1 MPKYEI
7 LFDEY
12 EDEDVAK
19 IRLTEERFN
28 GIVYN
33 YRTVHIEEQGEEAVL
48 KYEYDIVESPVKY
61 EVRDFENYIGDVLV
75 NIIGEKINENGADD
89 SNESNLRGKLHSAS
103 SAIPEG

>member
-1 MPKYEI
+1 MMPKYEI

-33 YRTVHIEEQGEEAVL
+33 YRTVHIEGQGEEAVL
-48 KYEYDIVESPVKY
+48 KYEYD
-61 EVRDFENYIGDVLV
+61 IGDVLV